1 MKSLEKLGAVADWA
15 KNGEEA
21 LALAEASLSGE
32 RPAYSLELMD
42 IRMPGLDG
50 MEATRRLRRLEATLG
65 APERLRVVA
74 LTANAR
80 RADEPGLQAAG
91 FDGLLP
97 KPFDLAALEGL
108 LKPSEPSLL
117 KAS

>member
-32 RPAYSLELMD
+32 RPAYSLVLMD

-80 RADEPGLQAAG
+80 RAASRGFRPPASTGSCRSLSTSRRSRACSSQANHR
-91 FDGLLP
+91 F
-97 KPFDLAALEGL
+97 
-108 LKPSEPSLL
+108 
-117 KAS
+117 